1 MEQETKRVMYEAR
14 KVDIPG
20 LGQHNV
26 LELVE
31 LTEEISKRFNVK
43 SINVQNSVVNKESE
57 VIEKKKIEYDVI
69 MSDFG
74 INKKAVIKV
83 IRVITGLGLKEA
95 KTLVESV
102 PVSIKE
108 KISKDQAEEIKKQLE
123 EVGAVIEV
131 K

>member
-1 MEQETKRVMYEAR
+1 MSISKIDI
-14 KVDIPG
+14 VDAISKM
-20 LGQHNV
+20 NV

-74 INKKAVIKV
+74 INKIAVIKV